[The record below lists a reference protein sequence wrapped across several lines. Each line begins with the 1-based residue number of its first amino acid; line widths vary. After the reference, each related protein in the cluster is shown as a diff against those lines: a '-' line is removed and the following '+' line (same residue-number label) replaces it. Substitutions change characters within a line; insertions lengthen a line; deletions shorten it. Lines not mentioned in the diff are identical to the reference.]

1 MSSPQAST
9 VVGSDDDDSEPLK
22 KNQKKISGFKIDG
35 SFCLGGRDGMGFANL
50 VLERQK

>member
-1 MSSPQAST
+1 WRSGIHFLPRNWLLT
-9 VVGSDDDDSEPLK
+9 LK